1 MGDGQQDLFKSSD
14 RSSICVLLLIS
25 KRSDKKKF
33 TTLFSRSKQRWDVV
47 DLLLIVN
54 DVIPSRIQDQG
65 VTPVVSSFSQLGGGC
80 SVMGGTD
87 PFLSLVI
94 GKLMGGK

>member
-1 MGDGQQDLFKSSD
+1 M
-14 RSSICVLLLIS
+14 
-25 KRSDKKKF
+25 
-33 TTLFSRSKQRWDVV
+33 V

-94 GKLMGGK
+94 GKLMGGKLTHFPFSAQISVFLEEIFVSFSANRGNGSDREEEPPYITM